1 MIKNTMNTLLM
12 KKNILTKIQKTL
24 FVVFSIM
31 LAMPAL
37 ALEAEGNRG
46 SGTFKN
52 PFGSNITNITQILNP
67 LIDLII
73 NIGGILVVLF
83 IIIAGFK
90 MVLAQGDPGKLND
103 AKKMLFWTIIGG
115 VILLG
120 SKVLAEVVRGTV
132 EQLNI

>member
-1 MIKNTMNTLLM
+1 MNTLLM